1 MRASR
6 KAKWRKTP
14 ISAAE
19 KLLDEAPL
27 RERAQELDR
36 NNQLF
41 QIDTQGTEETLHLS
55 QAARRL
61 LQRRQLLVGSDGK
74 SGSSKKVLLDV
85 ATQAHKQQLL
95 RVLKG
100 RKQRLEAEAAKRKRA
115 AAAEGVTD
123 IWEDTPLELPSS
135 GEGLS
140 KAERQREKKRR
151 RCTLETLRSLVPAVV
166 LPEAGISYNPS
177 SETQQKQLIAAAAT
191 AVLQQHEGRSL
202 QAVLRSHA
210 QTEVEQLQQQEQL
223 LLSEQDPLKALKRK
237 QPVTAALL
245 QHVSHEALEGLSEL
259 DKQRMF
265 MELAVKG
272 RLSAQEEGEATAAA
286 EEGDELSDND
296 LGKEAASKQS
306 KKKTR
311 TERNRQRR
319 HQQQLRSATLAE
331 MSLSF
336 YKARGRG
343 ARRQRRASCLTIRR
357 MPYISRTALWQL
369 QQRFH
374 SDAQR
379 SESLSLCFREAGVE
393 AKKAAARKGVV
404 AFKIGRKRFVGG
416 SADAAVP
423 GEVTGSLRTTLVHGA
438 AAAAADR
445 LASFHRRA
453 MLELP
458 AELTAA
464 HATRIKKQPD
474 KAFRL
479 PGVGRRGEKTSNVT
493 SLQYASKE
501 AFLVALQPSVSRFL

>member
-100 RKQRLEAEAAKRKRA
+100 RKQRLEAEAAKRKVPTVSLEALYASDGREGGDDPVSQEQSTLRARA
-115 AAAEGVTD
+115 ASVKPFGWRRMRCDAACG
-123 IWEDTPLELPSS
+123 SGRR

-319 HQQQLRSATLAE
+319 HQQQLRSAAVKQQG
-331 MSLSF
+331 
-336 YKARGRG
+336 KALRK
-343 ARRQRRASCLTIRR
+343 SID
-357 MPYISRTALWQL
+357 ALPQLLQQL
-369 QQRFH
+369 QEQ
-374 SDAQR
+374 
-379 SESLSLCFREAGVE
+379 SLQQKEARAKRWAGVE

-464 HATRIKKQPD
+464 HATRIKKQVRRVANSRRIV
-474 KAFRL
+474 KAK
-479 PGVGRRGEKTSNVT
+479 EKGIHAV
-493 SLQYASKE
+493 
-501 AFLVALQPSVSRFL
+501 